1 MSYRLSF
8 WHESPSSTATSRIY
22 MNRAQAIHAMRK
34 HAYEKLA
41 NFGKLDTQA
50 AHDVMNAI
58 DRCDDILQPQEQR
71 NVRISNTGYFIA
83 IINTKRVD
91 R

>member
-1 MSYRLSF
+1 MSYRLAF
-8 WHESPSSTATSRIY
+8 WNESPSSTATSRIY
-22 MNRAQAIHAMRK
+22 MSRAQAIHAMRK

-41 NFGKLDTQA
+41 IFGKLDTQA

-58 DRCDDILQPQEQR
+58 DRCDDILQPQESR
-71 NVRISNTGYFIA
+71 TVRISNTGYLIA
-83 IINTKRVD
+83 IVNIKRAD